1 MLTVQHL
8 LIAARELLIGENLA
22 PELVISGGPLLGVEH
37 HAALA
42 SIARQGDHDLVYLQ
56 LGSNLEDGPER
67 VHLIA
72 PREIVHVRVNC
83 ALWAP
88 PGKGLCTLVS
98 ANGAPG
104 YIAYDDGEIAHFAGR
119 VARDHTPG
127 VQRARKRLLDRA
139 RTVSVDGTERHT
151 RAVLLA

>member
-8 LIAARELLIGENLA
+8 LIAARELLIGDHLA
-22 PELVISGGPLLGVEH
+22 PELVISSGPLLGVEH

-42 SIARQGDHDLVYLQ
+42 SIARQGDHDLMYLQ
-56 LGSNLEDGPER
+56 LGNNLEDGPER

-72 PREIVHVRVNC
+72 PREIVHVRINC

-88 PGKGLCTLVS
+88 PGKGLCALVS

-104 YIAYDDGEIAHFAGR
+104 YMAYEDGEIAHFPGR
-119 VARDHTPG
+119 LARDHTPG
-127 VQRARKRLLDRA
+127 IQRARERLLARA
-139 RTVSVDGTERHT
+139 RIVPIDGTERNT